1 MKKLRWSKGC
11 PDTLGPATC
20 YKTFARTEKRKSLMR
35 MEARN
40 ISLIVYSWESCIPL
54 EALFFT
60 EETTRVLVRA
70 VSCVLSPA

>member
-20 YKTFARTEKRKSLMR
+20 HKTFARTEKRKPPMR
-35 MEARN
+35 MEDRN
-40 ISLIVYSWESCIPL
+40 IALIVNSWESCIL
-54 EALFFT
+54 EALLFT